1 MENLNYFI
9 ATLNVERIME
19 DGTSKKVRED
29 YLIDAMS
36 FTEAEEKAVGEM
48 EGCGGEFE
56 VTRIVRPRLAGVM
69 TSDSD
74 RFFRVK
80 ITETTFD
87 DNTGFEKKTTK
98 AYIVQS
104 SDLVKAVQAVIN
116 SMGLVA
122 SDWEFNSVTETAI
135 VDYIRH
141 DGK

>member
-1 MENLNYFI
+1 M
-9 ATLNVERIME
+9 
-19 DGTSKKVRED
+19 
-29 YLIDAMS
+29 
-36 FTEAEEKAVGEM
+36 
-48 EGCGGEFE
+48 
-56 VTRIVRPRLAGVM
+56 TRIVRPRLAGVM

-87 DNTGFEKKTTK
+87 DNTMCEKKTTK

-104 SDLVKAVQAVIN
+104 SDLVKAVQAVIS

-141 DGK
+141 DDK

>member
-48 EGCGGEFE
+48 EGRDGEFE

-87 DNTGFEKKTTK
+87 DNTMCEKKTTK

-104 SDLVKAVQAVIN
+104 SDLVKAVQAVIS

-141 DGK
+141 DDK

>member
-48 EGCGGEFE
+48 EGRDGEFE

-87 DNTGFEKKTTK
+87 DNTMCEKKTAK

-104 SDLVKAVQAVIN
+104 SDLVKAVQAVIS

-141 DGK
+141 DDK

>member
-9 ATLNVERIME
+9 VTLNVERIME
-19 DGTSKKVRED
+19 DGTSKKVKED

-36 FTEAEEKAVGEM
+36 FTEAEEKAVCEM
-48 EGCGGEFE
+48 EGRCGEFE

-87 DNTGFEKKTTK
+87 DNTMREKKTTK

-104 SDLVKAVQAVIN
+104 SDLVKAVQAVIS
-116 SMGLVA
+116 SMVLVA

-141 DGK
+141 DDK

>member
-1 MENLNYFI
+1 MFNHKKTEETMENLNYFI
-9 ATLNVERIME
+9 ATLNVEKIMA
-19 DGTSKKVRED
+19 DGTSKKVKED

-48 EGCGGEFE
+48 EGHDGEFE
-56 VTRIVRPRLAGVM
+56 VTHIVRPRLAGVM

-80 ITETTFD
+80 ITETTYD
-87 DNTGFEKKTTK
+87 DNTMCEKKTTK

-104 SDLVKAVQAVIN
+104 SDLVKAVQAVIS

-122 SDWEFNSVTETAI
+122 SDWEFN
-135 VDYIRH
+135 
-141 DGK
+141 

>member
-9 ATLNVERIME
+9 ATLNVERVME

-48 EGCGGEFE
+48 EGRDGEFE

-87 DNTGFEKKTTK
+87 DNTMCEKKTTK

-104 SDLVKAVQAVIN
+104 SDLVKAVQAVIS

-141 DGK
+141 DDK

>member
-48 EGCGGEFE
+48 EGHDGEFE

-87 DNTGFEKKTTK
+87 DNTMCEKKTTK

-104 SDLVKAVQAVIN
+104 SDLVKAVQAVIS

-141 DGK
+141 DDK

>member
-1 MENLNYFI
+1 MNYFI

-48 EGCGGEFE
+48 EGRDGEFE

-87 DNTGFEKKTTK
+87 DNTMCEKKTTK

-104 SDLVKAVQAVIN
+104 SDLVKAVQAVIS

-141 DGK
+141 DDK

>member
-1 MENLNYFI
+1 
-9 ATLNVERIME
+9 
-19 DGTSKKVRED
+19 
-29 YLIDAMS
+29 
-36 FTEAEEKAVGEM
+36 
-48 EGCGGEFE
+48 
-56 VTRIVRPRLAGVM
+56 M

-87 DNTGFEKKTTK
+87 DNTGCEKKTTK

-104 SDLVKAVQAVIN
+104 SDLVKAVQAVIS

-141 DGK
+141 DDK

>member
-19 DGTSKKVRED
+19 DGTSKKVSED

-87 DNTGFEKKTTK
+87 DNTMCEKKTTK

-104 SDLVKAVQAVIN
+104 LGPGEGRPGRHQLDGARRKRLGVQLGDGDGHR
-116 SMGLVA
+116 GLH
-122 SDWEFNSVTETAI
+122 TA
-135 VDYIRH
+135 R
-141 DGK
+141 

>member
-9 ATLNVERIME
+9 DTLNVERIME

-36 FTEAEEKAVGEM
+36 FTEAEEKTVGEM
-48 EGCGGEFE
+48 EGRDGEFE

-87 DNTGFEKKTTK
+87 DNTMCEKKTTK

-104 SDLVKAVQAVIN
+104 SDLVKAVQAVIS
-116 SMGLVA
+116 SMRLVA

-141 DGK
+141 DDK

>member
-48 EGCGGEFE
+48 EGRDGEFE
-56 VTRIVRPRLAGVM
+56 VTRIVKPRLAGVM

-87 DNTGFEKKTTK
+87 DNTMCEKKTTK

-104 SDLVKAVQAVIN
+104 SDLVKAVQAVIS

-141 DGK
+141 DDK